1 MKNGHF
7 VKNYVKR
14 VPTQQMS
21 TRATVSSVTGRLFPA
36 LKKRERPSGKE
47 SLRNKDGVSQYRNK
61 KVAVSLI
68 LNENV
73 SETLCILSIDKTNCC
88 RIQ

>member
-1 MKNGHF
+1 VKNGHF

-36 LKKRERPSGKE
+36 LKKENGRPAKNLCE
-47 SLRNKDGVSQYRNK
+47 IRTVYLNTATK
-61 KVAVSLI
+61 KVAVSFI

-73 SETLCILSIDKTNCC
+73 SETLCILSIDKTAKSW
-88 RIQ
+88 I

>member
-21 TRATVSSVTGRLFPA
+21 TRATVFSVTGRLFSA
-36 LKKRERPSGKE
+36 LKKENGRPVKNLCE
-47 SLRNKDGVSQYRNK
+47 TRTVYLNTATKKSLFH
-61 KVAVSLI
+61 
-68 LNENV
+68 
-73 SETLCILSIDKTNCC
+73 
-88 RIQ
+88 